1 MHVSRVFALP
11 LVAVA
16 MLPFDTR
23 AAASLMVDDAAITDA
38 GRCQLESWAR
48 HTDAGAEWTA
58 VPACTF
64 ADTEWSLGL
73 SHQQAASSTQWAL
86 GAKRVLRDIDQR
98 RWGLALSAGI
108 GSDWRHLRDDDWGI
122 NAPLTLALGARDRT
136 LLHLN
141 LGWARTAAAHGRTD
155 GIGLE
160 IVTAP
165 HWSLLAETARDATR
179 QRSSQFGMRHELW
192 RGASVDLLA
201 GRVHHQR
208 DGHWITL
215 GFNLAS
221 AP

>member
-141 LGWARTAAAHGRTD
+141 LGWARTAGAHGRTD

-165 HWSLLAETARDATR
+165 HWSLLAETALDATR

>member
-1 MHVSRVFALP
+1 MHVSRLFALP
-11 LVAVA
+11 FVAVA
-16 MLPFDTR
+16 LLPFDTR
-23 AAASLMVDDAAITDA
+23 AAASLMVDDASITDA

-73 SHQQAASSTQWAL
+73 SHQQAVASTHWAL

-98 RWGLALSAGI
+98 RWGLALSAGV
-108 GSDWRHLRDDDWGI
+108 GSDRHHLRGDDWGV

-141 LGWARTAAAHGRTD
+141 LGWARTAGTRGRTE

-179 QRSSQFGMRHELW
+179 QRSSQFGVRHDLW

-215 GFNLAS
+215 GLNLAS

>member
-23 AAASLMVDDAAITDA
+23 AAASLMVDDASITDA
-38 GRCQLESWAR
+38 GRCQLESWGR
-48 HTDAGAEWTA
+48 HTDAGNEWTA
-58 VPACTF
+58 VPACTI
-64 ADTEWSLGL
+64 ADTEWSLGV
-73 SHQQAASSTQWAL
+73 SHQHDVSSTQWAL

-98 RWGLALSAGI
+98 RWGLALSAGV
-108 GSDWRHLRDDDWGI
+108 GSDWHHLRSDDWGV
-122 NAPLTLALGARDRT
+122 NAPLTIALGANDRT

-141 LGWARTAAAHGRTD
+141 LGWARTEGSRGRTD

-165 HWSLLAETARDATR
+165 QWSLLAETARDATR
-179 QRSSQFGMRHELW
+179 QRSSQFGVRHELW

>member
-23 AAASLMVDDAAITDA
+23 AAASLMVDDASITDA

-64 ADTEWSLGL
+64 ADTEWSLGV
-73 SHQQAASSTQWAL
+73 SHQHAASSTQWAL

-108 GSDWRHLRDDDWGI
+108 GSDWRHLRGDDWGI
-122 NAPLTLALGARDRT
+122 NAP
-136 LLHLN
+136 
-141 LGWARTAAAHGRTD
+141 
-155 GIGLE
+155 
-160 IVTAP
+160 
-165 HWSLLAETARDATR
+165 
-179 QRSSQFGMRHELW
+179 
-192 RGASVDLLA
+192 
-201 GRVHHQR
+201 
-208 DGHWITL
+208 
-215 GFNLAS
+215 
-221 AP
+221 

>member
-48 HTDAGAEWTA
+48 HTDAGAEWSA

-64 ADTEWSLGL
+64 TDTEWSLGL
-73 SHQQAASSTQWAL
+73 SHQHAVSSTQWAL

-98 RWGLALSAGI
+98 RWGLALSAGV
-108 GSDWRHLRDDDWGI
+108 GNDWHHLRGDDWGI
-122 NAPLTLALGARDRT
+122 NVPLTLALGASDRT

-141 LGWARTAAAHGRTD
+141 LGWARTAGARGRTD

-165 HWSLLAETARDATR
+165 QWSLLAETARGTTR
-179 QRSSQFGMRHELW
+179 QRSSQFGVRHELW

>member
-23 AAASLMVDDAAITDA
+23 AAASLMVDDASITDA
-38 GRCQLESWAR
+38 GRCQLESWGR

-64 ADTEWSLGL
+64 ADTEWSLGV
-73 SHQQAASSTQWAL
+73 SHQHAASSTQWAL

-98 RWGLALSAGI
+98 RWGLALSAGV
-108 GSDWRHLRDDDWGI
+108 GSDWRHLRGDDWGV
-122 NAPLTLALGARDRT
+122 NALALGASDRT

-141 LGWARTAAAHGRTD
+141 LGWARTAGARGRTE
-155 GIGLE
+155 GVGLE

-165 HWSLLAETARDATR
+165 HWSLLAETARDVTR
-179 QRSSQFGMRHELW
+179 QRSSQFGVRHELW

>member
-23 AAASLMVDDAAITDA
+23 AAASLMVDDASITDA

-73 SHQQAASSTQWAL
+73 SHQHAVSSTQWAL

-98 RWGLALSAGI
+98 RWGLALSAGV
-108 GSDWRHLRDDDWGI
+108 GSDWRHLRGDDWGI
-122 NAPLTLALGARDRT
+122 NAPLTIALGASDRT
-136 LLHLN
+136 LLPLN
-141 LGWARTAAAHGRTD
+141 LGWARTAGARGRTD

-179 QRSSQFGMRHELW
+179 QRSSQLGVRHQLW

>member
-23 AAASLMVDDAAITDA
+23 AAASLMVDDASITDA
-38 GRCQLESWAR
+38 GRCQLESWGR
-48 HTDAGAEWTA
+48 HTDAGGEWTA
-58 VPACTF
+58 VPACTV
-64 ADTEWSLGL
+64 AGTEWSLGI
-73 SHQQAASSTQWAL
+73 SHQRALSATQWAL

-98 RWGLALSAGI
+98 RWGLALSVGV
-108 GSDWRHLRDDDWGI
+108 GSDWHHLRGGDWGV
-122 NAPLTLALGARDRT
+122 NAPVTIALGANDRA

-141 LGWARTAAAHGRTD
+141 VGWAQADGSRGRTE
-155 GIGLE
+155 GIGME
-160 IVTAP
+160 IATAP
-165 HWSLLAETARDATR
+165 RWALLAELARDAAR
-179 QRSSQFGMRHELW
+179 QRSSQFGVRRELW
-192 RGASVDLLA
+192 PGASVDLLA

-215 GFNLAS
+215 GINLAS